1 MPFEYLTCRDMGH
14 AWKPYTVDRERR
26 MWMSTMLCGR
36 CGSFKV
42 RTISSQGRL
51 VKSNM
56 QYADGYLIAG
66 WGVMSAEDKAKMR
79 LALLTRL
86 AEEYGSA
93 AEA

>member
-1 MPFEYLTCRDMGH
+1 
-14 AWKPYTVDRERR
+14 
-26 MWMSTMLCGR
+26 
-36 CGSFKV
+36 
-42 RTISSQGRL
+42 
-51 VKSNM
+51 M